1 MESMITKFPLSLLN
15 KISVQPKFRNGVTN
29 GASWYPIT
37 GGMKDFSYQYT
48 GTMEVVV
55 EVSDCKYP
63 HRSKVTFC
71 YVQLLR
77 VI

>member
-1 MESMITKFPLSLLN
+1 MLL
-15 KISVQPKFRNGVTN
+15 KLTFSCFVQPNFRNGVTN
-29 GASWYPIT
+29 GANWYPIT

-63 HRSKVTFC
+63 HRSKVITK
-71 YVQLLR
+71 LLFL
-77 VI
+77 

>member
-1 MESMITKFPLSLLN
+1 MMSNKHLEIRIAFELSPF
-15 KISVQPKFRNGVTN
+15 VQPNFRNGVTN

-63 HRSKVTFC
+63 HRSKVKWDDFT
-71 YVQLLR
+71 
-77 VI
+77 